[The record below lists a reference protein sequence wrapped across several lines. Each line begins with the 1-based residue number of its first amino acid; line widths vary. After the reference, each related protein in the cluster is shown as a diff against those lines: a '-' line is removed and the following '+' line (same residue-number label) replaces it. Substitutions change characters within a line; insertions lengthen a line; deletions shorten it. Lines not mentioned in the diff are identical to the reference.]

1 MIVLFRDSSVNYWLN
16 NSVVDC
22 GNVDAPNS
30 NPEIVFPHDDDYEM
44 IAKQIKENDENEKKI
59 YNIRPSKGYKKKYN
73 NISIIDRY
81 HLHNKEQLLM
91 NKYNCENIIID
102 FEKSN
107 YDIDFLMKFI
117 KEITFVINVDIFH
130 SEKQGLI
137 IHNYNYDTISKS
149 ISRKLKIFS
158 LIEM

>member
-1 MIVLFRDSSVNYWLN
+1 MTENNLEYISYRLYDLSLKSKNTNDIFIIRDIIS
-16 NSVVDC
+16 
-22 GNVDAPNS
+22 
-30 NPEIVFPHDDDYEM
+30 EIYTTMHFFY
-44 IAKQIKENDENEKKI
+44 
-59 YNIRPSKGYKKKYN
+59 

>member
-1 MIVLFRDSSVNYWLN
+1 MIENNLEQISYRLYDLSLKSKNKNDIFIIRDIIS
-16 NSVVDC
+16 
-22 GNVDAPNS
+22 
-30 NPEIVFPHDDDYEM
+30 EIYTNMHFFY
-44 IAKQIKENDENEKKI
+44 
-59 YNIRPSKGYKKKYN
+59 
-73 NISIIDRY
+73 NISIKDRY
-81 HLHNKEQLLM
+81 HLHNKEQLFM

-107 YDIDFLMKFI
+107 YDIDFLMKFV
-117 KEITFVINVDIFH
+117 KEISFVINVDILH
-130 SEKQGLI
+130 SEKQGLV